1 MGREFWNAV
10 EENPIIAAVKS
21 MDDLEQCCKL
31 EDIRVVFILIGDI
44 SSIVYIVKKI
54 DTAGKIAKML
64 VDQNG
69 GISRREIA
77 VEYLKNNTDAD

>member
-31 EDIRVVFILIGDI
+31 EDIRVVFILFYFMVTFIFFVC
-44 SSIVYIVKKI
+44 SMVH
-54 DTAGKIAKML
+54 
-64 VDQNG
+64 
-69 GISRREIA
+69 
-77 VEYLKNNTDAD
+77 KNINICIYDRVANKGESEGEVRPSQL

>member
-31 EDIRVVFILIGDI
+31 EDIRVVFIFEG
-44 SSIVYIVKKI
+44 
-54 DTAGKIAKML
+54 
-64 VDQNG
+64 
-69 GISRREIA
+69 
-77 VEYLKNNTDAD
+77 EYAHSCEGRYSPSDSPFLATLKNIIFILLNKIFYN